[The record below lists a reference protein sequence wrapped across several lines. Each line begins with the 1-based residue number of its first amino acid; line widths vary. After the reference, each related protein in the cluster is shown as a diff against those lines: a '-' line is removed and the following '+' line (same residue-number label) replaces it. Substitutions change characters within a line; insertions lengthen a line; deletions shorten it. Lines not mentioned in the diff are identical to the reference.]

1 MYIILTF
8 NYFYIGNVIKNMGI
22 STSHD
27 ILSKHT
33 ISFTAIPSITSNNS
47 KYPIKNSIFKKI
59 KTRGLKTF
67 FTYASKGGS
76 SYKSIISHYIN
87 FTPINVIYKNNV
99 FYVKGTILLTKN
111 KKKLQYMPTNLST
124 INNYKKFIKIQIPH
138 ASKSGDPIQTID
150 KKYHVWIDRIEDIDI
165 V

>member
-1 MYIILTF
+1 M
-8 NYFYIGNVIKNMGI
+8 GN
-22 STSHD
+22 SASQD

-33 ISFTAIPSITSNNS
+33 ISFTAIPSITSNDITNTTFS
-47 KYPIKNSIFKKI
+47 KIKKKI

-67 FTYASKGGS
+67 FTYASNGGS
-76 SYKSIISHYIN
+76 SYKTIISHYIN
-87 FTPINVIYKNNV
+87 FTINSVSYKNNM
-99 FYVKGTILLTKN
+99 FFVKGTILLTKN
-111 KKKLQYMPTNLST
+111 KKKLQYMPKNLPT
-124 INNYKKFIKIQIPH
+124 INNYKKFIKKQVPH

>member
-1 MYIILTF
+1 
-8 NYFYIGNVIKNMGI
+8 MG
-22 STSHD
+22 TSASQD

-33 ISFTAIPSITSNNS
+33 ISFTATPSITSNNS
-47 KYPIKNSIFKKI
+47 KCPIKNSIFKKI

-67 FTYASKGGS
+67 FTYASNGGS
-76 SYKSIISHYIN
+76 SYKTIISHYIN
-87 FTPINVIYKNNV
+87 FTTKSVTYKNNM
-99 FYVKGTILLTKN
+99 FLVKGTILLTKN
-111 KKKLQYMPTNLST
+111 KKNIQYMPKNLIT
-124 INNYKKFIKIQIPH
+124 INNYKKFIKKQVPH